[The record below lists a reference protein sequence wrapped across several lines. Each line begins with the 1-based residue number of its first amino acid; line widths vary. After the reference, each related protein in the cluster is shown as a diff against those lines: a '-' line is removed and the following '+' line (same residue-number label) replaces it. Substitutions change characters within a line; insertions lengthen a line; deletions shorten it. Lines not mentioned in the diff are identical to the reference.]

1 MKNTTEITNKEF
13 AEKYINLHYDVL
25 CAKFRAI
32 CCKINDKGVSSI
44 DILNDT
50 CISLYWLKECYSY
63 QEFERLADKKFK
75 ICADEMKKGTI
86 KADEDEDEND

>member
-1 MKNTTEITNKEF
+1 MKKITEISNKQF
-13 AEKYINLHYDVL
+13 ADKYINLHYTIL

-32 CCKINDKGVSSI
+32 CCKINDKGFSSI

-50 CISLYWLKECYSY
+50 CISLYGLNECCCY

-75 ICADEMKKGTI
+75 ICADEIKKGTI
-86 KADEDEDEND
+86 KVGEDENG

>member
-1 MKNTTEITNKEF
+1 MSNKQY
-13 AEKYINLHYDVL
+13 ADKYINLHYDIL

-75 ICADEMKKGTI
+75 ICADEMKKGML
-86 KADEDEDEND
+86 KVGEDEND

>member
-1 MKNTTEITNKEF
+1 MKNTAEITNKEF

-50 CISLYWLKECYSY
+50 CISL
-63 QEFERLADKKFK
+63 
-75 ICADEMKKGTI
+75 
-86 KADEDEDEND
+86 

>member
-1 MKNTTEITNKEF
+1 MKKITEMSNKQY
-13 AEKYINLHYDVL
+13 ADKYINLHYDIL

-50 CISLYWLKECYSY
+50 CTSLYWLKECYSY

-75 ICADEMKKGTI
+75 ICADEMKKGML
-86 KADEDEDEND
+86 KVGEDEND

>member
-1 MKNTTEITNKEF
+1 MKNTAEITNKEF

-75 ICADEMKKGTI
+75 ICTDEMKKGTI
-86 KADEDEDEND
+86 KAEEDEND